1 MARLKPKEFDPT
13 MLLKIQKLQTDN
25 VIKASRQDDAKNF
38 LDTWR
43 MNNLGTKDSGVL
55 PPVEVVPPHLRG
67 IIFKRAAIDSMK
79 IAHEGDHKPDFQLPD
94 GRDYYQ
100 YPNHKEEIPVDP
112 SGNPIPQLQNNS
124 EEVAWV
130 KNVGEPLTL
139 EELIEGMKIID
150 DTETNPL
157 KKRLRQDRMIN
168 NNPLAMSP
176 ADVPLGDGMIYE
188 AKTQMQKNLKQ
199 KYDVMLE
206 NGFIDEVEYQKQM
219 KRLFG
224 TKGKK

>member
-25 VIKASRQDDAKNF
+25 VIKASKQDDAKNF

-55 PPVEVVPPHLRG
+55 PPVEAVPPHLRG
-67 IIFKRAAIDSMK
+67 IIFKRAMTNDLK
-79 IAHEGDHKPDFQLPD
+79 IAGDLGPGDMWGPTEGGFFLTDEDGIHGHVYQNEGGYLKEGNMYDEGIHGLPVPRVQL
-94 GRDYYQ
+94 
-100 YPNHKEEIPVDP
+100 
-112 SGNPIPQLQNNS
+112 
-124 EEVAWV
+124 
-130 KNVGEPLTL
+130 
-139 EELIEGMKIID
+139 KID
-150 DTETNPL
+150 KDQ
-157 KKRLRQDRMIN
+157 KV
-168 NNPLAMSP
+168 AMSP

-199 KYDVMLE
+199 KYDIMLE
-206 NGFIDEVEYQKQM
+206 NGFIDEVEYKKQM
-219 KRLFG
+219 DRHFG

>member
-1 MARLKPKEFDPT
+1 MATLKPKEFDPT

-25 VIKASRQDDAKNF
+25 IIKASKKDDAKNF

-67 IIFKRAAIDSMK
+67 IIFKRAAVDSIK

-112 SGNPIPQLQNNS
+112 SGNPIPQLQINPK
-124 EEVAWV
+124 EEV
-130 KNVGEPLTL
+130 
-139 EELIEGMKIID
+139 
-150 DTETNPL
+150 
-157 KKRLRQDRMIN
+157 
-168 NNPLAMSP
+168 AMSP
-176 ADVPLGDGMIYE
+176 ANVPLGDGMIYE

-199 KYDVMLE
+199 KYDLMLQE
-206 NGFIDEVEYQKQM
+206 GFIDEVEYKKQM
-219 KRLFG
+219 DRHFG